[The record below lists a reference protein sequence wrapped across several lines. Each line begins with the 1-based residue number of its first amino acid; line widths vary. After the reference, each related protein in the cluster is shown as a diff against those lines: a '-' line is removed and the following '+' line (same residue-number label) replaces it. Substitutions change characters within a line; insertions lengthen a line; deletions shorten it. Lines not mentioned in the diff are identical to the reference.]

1 MRGKGAK
8 LGEGCP
14 KVRLSQDRLP
24 IEPKK
29 SLQKFGGNQQ
39 KLETLIYPDPVL
51 GLYFLVPLLLLNISG
66 SWIVNWNT

>member
-1 MRGKGAK
+1 VRGKEAK

-14 KVRLSQDRLP
+14 MVRLSQDRLP
-24 IEPKK
+24 IEAKK
-29 SLQKFGGNQQ
+29 SLQKVGGNPR

-51 GLYFLVPLLLLNISG
+51 GLYFLAALLLLKISG